1 MSRIGKKPI
10 EIPSGVEVRI
20 EGSRVRVKGPQGQLE
35 KVISSEVTATQRDNL
50 IYIERSSDDRMHR
63 SLHGLS
69 RTLVANMIE
78 GVSQGFSKT
87 LEITGVGYRAAK
99 KGENLE
105 LQVGYS
111 HPVVVPRQPGVE
123 FEVPIPTRIV
133 VKGADKEMVG
143 EIAARIRKF
152 RKPEPYKGKGIK
164 HAGEVLRRKVG
175 KAGGR

>member
-35 KVISSEVTATQRDNL
+35 KVISSEVTVTQRDNL
-50 IYIERSSDDRMHR
+50 IYIERPSDDRMHR

-69 RTLVANMIE
+69 RTLVANMVE

-164 HAGEVLRRKVG
+164 YEGEYVRRKVG
-175 KAGGR
+175 KTGK

>member
-10 EIPSGVEVRI
+10 EIPSGIEVRI

-35 KVISSEVTATQRDNL
+35 KVISSEVTVTQRDNL
-50 IYIERSSDDRMHR
+50 IYIERPSDDRMHR

-164 HAGEVLRRKVG
+164 YEGEYVRRKVG
-175 KAGGR
+175 KTGK

>member
-35 KVISSEVTATQRDNL
+35 KVISSEVTVTQRDNL
-50 IYIERSSDDRMHR
+50 IYIERPSNDRMHR

-78 GVSQGFSKT
+78 GVNQGFSKT

-164 HAGEVLRRKVG
+164 YEGEYVRRKVG
-175 KAGGR
+175 KTGK